1 MVVMSRPVI
10 TRIVDMPMRTVYF
23 KPCGKLPDDAECVRL
38 KFEELEALRLADLEG
53 ITQSEACRN
62 MGISRH
68 TFGRILASARRKVAQ
83 SLVESL
89 PIVVTGGTNARR
101 MTSAEQLEEY
111 PAMKIAISAEGPTR
125 DDLVDPRFGRAAG
138 FVVYDT
144 DTRTL
149 EYLDNGAAQAAN
161 QGAGLMAVETVV
173 AASVKV
179 VLSGYIGPKAL
190 EALQAVGL
198 GTVQDMD
205 DRTVGQV
212 IDAFE
217 AGTLT
222 VIFPEGQTA

>member
-1 MVVMSRPVI
+1 MSRPTI
-10 TRIVDMPMRTVYF
+10 TRIVDIPLRTVYF
-23 KPCGKLPDDAECVRL
+23 KPCGKLPDDTECVTI

-53 ITQSEACRN
+53 ITQSEACVN

-68 TFGRILASARRKVAQ
+68 TFGRILAAARKKVAR

-101 MTSAEQLEEY
+101 LSSAELLREY
-111 PAMKIAISAEGPTR
+111 PVMKIAISAEGPTLQ
-125 DDLVDPRFGRAAG
+125 DIVDPRFGRAAG
-138 FVVYDT
+138 FVIYDT
-144 DTRTL
+144 ETKAF
-149 EYLDNGAAQAAN
+149 EYIDNGAAQAAA

-173 AASVKV
+173 EAGVKV

-205 DRTVGQV
+205 NRTVGDV
-212 IDAFE
+212 IDEFE
-217 AGTLT
+217 AGRLT
-222 VIFPEGQTA
+222 VLFPEGK

>member
-1 MVVMSRPVI
+1 MSRPTI
-10 TRIVDMPMRTVYF
+10 TRIVDIPLRTVYF
-23 KPCGKLPDDAECVRL
+23 KPCGKLPDDTECVTI

-53 ITQSEACRN
+53 ITQSEACVN

-68 TFGRILASARRKVAQ
+68 TFGRILATARRKVAR

-101 MTSAEQLEEY
+101 LSSAELLREY
-111 PAMKIAISAEGPTR
+111 PVMKIAISAEGLTLQ
-125 DDLVDPRFGRAAG
+125 DVVDPRFGRAAG
-138 FVVYDT
+138 FVIYDT
-144 DTRTL
+144 ETKAF
-149 EYLDNGAAQAAN
+149 EYIDNGTAQTAA

-173 AASVKV
+173 EAGVKV

-205 DRTVGQV
+205 NRTVGDV
-212 IDAFE
+212 IDEFE
-217 AGTLT
+217 AGRLT
-222 VIFPEGQTA
+222 VLYPEGK

>member
-1 MVVMSRPVI
+1 MSRPTI
-10 TRIVDMPMRTVYF
+10 TRIVDIPLRTVYF
-23 KPCGKLPDDAECVRL
+23 KPCGKLPDDTECVTI

-53 ITQSEACRN
+53 ITQSEACVN

-68 TFGRILASARRKVAQ
+68 TFGRILATARKKVAR

-101 MTSAEQLEEY
+101 LSSAELLREY
-111 PAMKIAISAEGPTR
+111 PVMKIAISAEGPTLQ
-125 DDLVDPRFGRAAG
+125 DVVDPRFGRAAG
-138 FVVYDT
+138 FVIYDT
-144 DTRTL
+144 ETKAF
-149 EYLDNGAAQAAN
+149 EYIDNGAAQTAA

-173 AASVKV
+173 EAGVKV

-205 DRTVGQV
+205 NRTVGDV
-212 IDAFE
+212 IDEFE
-217 AGTLT
+217 AGRLT
-222 VIFPEGQTA
+222 VLFPEGK

>member
-1 MVVMSRPVI
+1 MSRPTI
-10 TRIVDMPMRTVYF
+10 TRIVDIPLRTVYF
-23 KPCGKLPDDAECVRL
+23 KPCGKLPDDTECVTI

-53 ITQSEACRN
+53 ITQSEACVN

-68 TFGRILASARRKVAQ
+68 TFGRILATARRKVAR

-101 MTSAEQLEEY
+101 LSSAELLREY
-111 PAMKIAISAEGPTR
+111 PVMKIAISAEGPTLQ
-125 DDLVDPRFGRAAG
+125 DIVDPRFGRAAG
-138 FVVYDT
+138 FVIYDT
-144 DTRTL
+144 ETKAF
-149 EYLDNGAAQAAN
+149 EYIDNGAAQAAA

-173 AASVKV
+173 EAGVKV

-205 DRTVGQV
+205 NRTVGDV
-212 IDAFE
+212 IDEFE
-217 AGTLT
+217 AGRLT
-222 VIFPEGQTA
+222 VLFPEGK

>member
-1 MVVMSRPVI
+1 MSRPTI
-10 TRIVDMPMRTVYF
+10 TRIVDIPLRTVYF
-23 KPCGKLPDDAECVRL
+23 KPCGKLPDDTECVTI

-53 ITQSEACRN
+53 ITQSEACVN

-68 TFGRILASARRKVAQ
+68 TFGRILATARKKVAR

-101 MTSAEQLEEY
+101 LSSAELLREY
-111 PAMKIAISAEGPTR
+111 PVMKIAISAEGPTLQ
-125 DDLVDPRFGRAAG
+125 DIVDPRFGRAAG
-138 FVVYDT
+138 FVIYDT
-144 DTRTL
+144 ETKAF
-149 EYLDNGAAQAAN
+149 EYIDNGAAQTAA

-173 AASVKV
+173 EAGVKV

-205 DRTVGQV
+205 NRTVGDV
-212 IDAFE
+212 IDEFE
-217 AGTLT
+217 AGRLT
-222 VIFPEGQTA
+222 VLYPEGK

>member
-1 MVVMSRPVI
+1 MSRPTI
-10 TRIVDMPMRTVYF
+10 TRIVDIPLRTVYF
-23 KPCGKLPDDAECVRL
+23 KPCGKLPDDTECVTI

-53 ITQSEACRN
+53 ITQSEACVN

-68 TFGRILASARRKVAQ
+68 TFGRILATARRKVAR

-101 MTSAEQLEEY
+101 LSSAELLREY
-111 PAMKIAISAEGPTR
+111 PVMKIAISAEGPTLQ
-125 DDLVDPRFGRAAG
+125 DVVDPRFGRAAG
-138 FVVYDT
+138 FVIYDT
-144 DTRTL
+144 ETKAF
-149 EYLDNGAAQAAN
+149 EYIDNGAAQTAA

-173 AASVKV
+173 EAGVKV

-205 DRTVGQV
+205 NRTVGDV
-212 IDAFE
+212 IDEFE
-217 AGTLT
+217 AGRLT
-222 VIFPEGQTA
+222 VLYPEGK

>member
-1 MVVMSRPVI
+1 MSRPTI
-10 TRIVDMPMRTVYF
+10 TRIVDIPLRTVYF
-23 KPCGKLPDDAECVRL
+23 KPCGKLPDDTECVTI

-53 ITQSEACRN
+53 ITQSEACVN

-68 TFGRILASARRKVAQ
+68 TFGRILATARKKVAR

-101 MTSAEQLEEY
+101 LSSAELLREY
-111 PAMKIAISAEGPTR
+111 PVMKIAISAEGPTLQ
-125 DDLVDPRFGRAAG
+125 DVVDPRFGRAAG
-138 FVVYDT
+138 FVIYDT
-144 DTRTL
+144 ETKAF
-149 EYLDNGAAQAAN
+149 EYIDNGTAQTAA

-173 AASVKV
+173 EAGVKV

-205 DRTVGQV
+205 NRTVGDV
-212 IDAFE
+212 IDEFE
-217 AGTLT
+217 AGRLT
-222 VIFPEGQTA
+222 VLYPEGK

>member
-1 MVVMSRPVI
+1 MSRPTI
-10 TRIVDMPMRTVYF
+10 TRIVDIPLRTVYF
-23 KPCGKLPDDAECVRL
+23 KPCGKLPDDTECVTI

-53 ITQSEACRN
+53 ITQSEACVN

-68 TFGRILASARRKVAQ
+68 TFGRILATARRKVAR

-101 MTSAEQLEEY
+101 LSSAELLREY
-111 PAMKIAISAEGPTR
+111 PVMKIAISAEGPTLQ
-125 DDLVDPRFGRAAG
+125 DIVDPRFGRAAG
-138 FVVYDT
+138 FVIYDT
-144 DTRTL
+144 ETKAF
-149 EYLDNGAAQAAN
+149 EYIDNGAAQAAA

-173 AASVKV
+173 EAGVKV

-205 DRTVGQV
+205 NRTVGDV
-212 IDAFE
+212 IDEFE
-217 AGTLT
+217 AGRLT
-222 VIFPEGQTA
+222 VLYPEGK

>member
-1 MVVMSRPVI
+1 MSRPTI
-10 TRIVDMPMRTVYF
+10 TRIVDIPLRTVYF
-23 KPCGKLPDDAECVRL
+23 KPCGKLPDDTECVTI

-53 ITQSEACRN
+53 ITQSEACVN

-68 TFGRILASARRKVAQ
+68 TFGRILATARKKVAR

-101 MTSAEQLEEY
+101 FSSAELLREY
-111 PAMKIAISAEGPTR
+111 PVMKIAISAEGPTLQ
-125 DDLVDPRFGRAAG
+125 DIVDPRFGRAAG
-138 FVVYDT
+138 FVIYDT
-144 DTRTL
+144 ETKAF
-149 EYLDNGAAQAAN
+149 EYIDNGAAQAAA

-173 AASVKV
+173 EAGVKV

-205 DRTVGQV
+205 NRTVGDV
-212 IDAFE
+212 IDEFE
-217 AGTLT
+217 AGRLT
-222 VIFPEGQTA
+222 VLFPEGK

>member
-1 MVVMSRPVI
+1 MSRPTI
-10 TRIVDMPMRTVYF
+10 TRIVDIPLRTVYF
-23 KPCGKLPDDAECVRL
+23 KPCGKLPDDTECVTI

-53 ITQSEACRN
+53 ITQSEACVN

-68 TFGRILASARRKVAQ
+68 TFGRILATARRKVAR

-101 MTSAEQLEEY
+101 LSSAELLREY
-111 PAMKIAISAEGPTR
+111 PVMKIAISAEGPTLQ
-125 DDLVDPRFGRAAG
+125 DVVDPRFGRAAG
-138 FVVYDT
+138 FVIYDT
-144 DTRTL
+144 ETKAF
-149 EYLDNGAAQAAN
+149 EYIDNGTAQTAA

-173 AASVKV
+173 EAGVKV

-205 DRTVGQV
+205 NRTVGDV
-212 IDAFE
+212 IDEFE
-217 AGTLT
+217 AGRLT
-222 VIFPEGQTA
+222 VLYPEGK

>member
-1 MVVMSRPVI
+1 MSRPTI
-10 TRIVDMPMRTVYF
+10 TRIVDIPLRTVYF
-23 KPCGKLPDDAECVRL
+23 KPCGKLPDDTECVTI

-53 ITQSEACRN
+53 ITQSEACVN

-68 TFGRILASARRKVAQ
+68 TFGRILAAARKKVAR

-101 MTSAEQLEEY
+101 LSSAELLREY
-111 PAMKIAISAEGPTR
+111 PVMKIAISAEGPTLQ
-125 DDLVDPRFGRAAG
+125 DVVDPRFGRAAG
-138 FVVYDT
+138 FVIYDT
-144 DTRTL
+144 ETKAF
-149 EYLDNGAAQAAN
+149 EYIDNGAAQAAA

-173 AASVKV
+173 EAGVKV

-205 DRTVGQV
+205 NRTVGDV
-212 IDAFE
+212 IDEFE
-217 AGTLT
+217 AGRLT
-222 VIFPEGQTA
+222 VLFPEGK

>member
-1 MVVMSRPVI
+1 MSRPTI
-10 TRIVDMPMRTVYF
+10 TRIVDIPLRTVYF
-23 KPCGKLPDDAECVRL
+23 KPCGKLPDDTECVTI

-53 ITQSEACRN
+53 ITQSEACVN

-68 TFGRILASARRKVAQ
+68 TFGRILATARKKVAR

-101 MTSAEQLEEY
+101 LSSAELLREY
-111 PAMKIAISAEGPTR
+111 PVMKIAISAEGPTLQ
-125 DDLVDPRFGRAAG
+125 DIVDPRFGRAAG
-138 FVVYDT
+138 FVIYDT
-144 DTRTL
+144 ETKAF
-149 EYLDNGAAQAAN
+149 EYIDNGAAQAAA

-173 AASVKV
+173 EAGVKA

-205 DRTVGQV
+205 NRTVGDV
-212 IDAFE
+212 IDEFE
-217 AGTLT
+217 AGRLT
-222 VIFPEGQTA
+222 VLFPEGK

>member
-1 MVVMSRPVI
+1 MSRPTI
-10 TRIVDMPMRTVYF
+10 TRIVDIPLRTVYF
-23 KPCGKLPDDAECVRL
+23 KPCGKLPDDTECVTI

-53 ITQSEACRN
+53 ITQSEACVN

-68 TFGRILASARRKVAQ
+68 TFGRILATARKKVAR

-101 MTSAEQLEEY
+101 LSSAELLREY
-111 PAMKIAISAEGPTR
+111 PVMKIAISAEGPTLQ
-125 DDLVDPRFGRAAG
+125 DVVDPRFGRAAG
-138 FVVYDT
+138 FVIYDT
-144 DTRTL
+144 ETKAF
-149 EYLDNGAAQAAN
+149 EYIDNGAAQTAA

-173 AASVKV
+173 EAGVKV

-205 DRTVGQV
+205 NRTVGDV
-212 IDAFE
+212 IDEFE
-217 AGTLT
+217 AGRLT
-222 VIFPEGQTA
+222 VLYPEGK

>member
-1 MVVMSRPVI
+1 MSRPTI
-10 TRIVDMPMRTVYF
+10 TRIVDIPLRTVYF
-23 KPCGKLPDDAECVRL
+23 KPCGKLPDDTECVTI

-53 ITQSEACRN
+53 ITQSGACVN

-68 TFGRILASARRKVAQ
+68 TFGRILATARRKVAR

-101 MTSAEQLEEY
+101 LSSAELLREY
-111 PAMKIAISAEGPTR
+111 PVMKIAISAEGPTLQ
-125 DDLVDPRFGRAAG
+125 DVVDPRFGRAAG
-138 FVVYDT
+138 FVIYDT
-144 DTRTL
+144 ETKAF
-149 EYLDNGAAQAAN
+149 EYIDNGTAQTAA

-173 AASVKV
+173 EAGVKV

-205 DRTVGQV
+205 NRTVGDV
-212 IDAFE
+212 IDEFE
-217 AGTLT
+217 AGRLT
-222 VIFPEGQTA
+222 VLYPEGK

>member
-1 MVVMSRPVI
+1 MSRPTI
-10 TRIVDMPMRTVYF
+10 TRIVDIPLRTVYF
-23 KPCGKLPDDAECVRL
+23 KPCGKLPDDTECITI

-53 ITQSEACRN
+53 ITQSEACVN

-68 TFGRILASARRKVAQ
+68 TFGRILAAARKKVAR

-101 MTSAEQLEEY
+101 LSSAELLREY
-111 PAMKIAISAEGPTR
+111 PVMKIAISAEGPTLQ
-125 DDLVDPRFGRAAG
+125 DIVDPRFGRAAG
-138 FVVYDT
+138 FVIYDT
-144 DTRTL
+144 ETKAF
-149 EYLDNGAAQAAN
+149 EYIDNGAAQAAA

-173 AASVKV
+173 EAGVKV

-205 DRTVGQV
+205 NRTVGDV
-212 IDAFE
+212 IDEFE
-217 AGTLT
+217 AGRLT
-222 VIFPEGQTA
+222 VLFPEGK